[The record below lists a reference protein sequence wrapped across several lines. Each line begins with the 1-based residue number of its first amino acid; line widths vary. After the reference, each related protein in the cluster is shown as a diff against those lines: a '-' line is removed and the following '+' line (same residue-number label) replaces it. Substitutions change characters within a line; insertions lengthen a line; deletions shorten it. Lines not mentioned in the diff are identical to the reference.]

1 MNQSKSGGWH
11 SVKNDRRFR
20 TPMLRPDLRDFSD
33 VHIVL
38 KGEINFKDND
48 NVNRGN
54 ENILQK

>member
-38 KGEINFKDND
+38 KGEINFKDNFSQ
-48 NVNRGN
+48 
-54 ENILQK
+54 ILTNT